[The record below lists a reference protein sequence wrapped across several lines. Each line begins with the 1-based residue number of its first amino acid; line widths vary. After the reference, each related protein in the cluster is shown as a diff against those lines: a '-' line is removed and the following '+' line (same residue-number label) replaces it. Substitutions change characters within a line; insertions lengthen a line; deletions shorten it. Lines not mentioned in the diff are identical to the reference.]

1 VHILFLHFAREWS
14 GTARAFSVAAR
25 GLAARGHTVRFLAE
39 PDSSAEQSATRMA
52 TVASKLSAVDPDAQT
67 KAAPFEVVQ
76 FEGEGSSLGAG
87 WRLKNLFRT
96 WDADVVFVTT
106 EREHIIASIACWLGR
121 RGSIVR
127 RTPAGRSLQIHLG
140 GRIAAWLTRTAY
152 LFADE
157 GAANAANVPRR
168 SGKPIVAMLGVDVT
182 RYPER
187 PTEVSPDSAE
197 ALGIRYII
205 CVYDKTSRGRA
216 ATAIRTVSMLS
227 PRHPYLRLMIF
238 GPGSDSEELR
248 MQAAALGVLDLVSF
262 LGERDDH
269 LLLMRD
275 ADLGWVVAEAD
286 TAAYGILDLMALGVP
301 VIAAE
306 GTIAEAYVAN
316 MITGT
321 LIPPD
326 DAATT
331 AAAVVTLLTNE
342 ETRTAI
348 GAAGRARVARE
359 FPESAMVDGFEE
371 AATAAGGPHR

>member
-1 VHILFLHFAREWS
+1 MHILFLHCGKEFS
-14 GTARAFSVAAR
+14 GTARAFAVAAR

-39 PDSSAEQSATRMA
+39 PESSVEQSVSRMA
-52 TVASKLSAVDPDAQT
+52 TVASKIGGADPARQT
-67 KAAPFEVVQ
+67 EVAPFEVVQ
-76 FEGEGSSLGAG
+76 FRCEGSSLAAG
-87 WRLKNLFRT
+87 WRLKNLFRQ

-106 EREHIIASIACWLGR
+106 EREHAIASAACWWGR
-121 RGSIVR
+121 RGAIVR
-127 RTPAGRSLQIHLG
+127 RSPAGCELQMG
-140 GRIAAWLTRTAY
+140 GSGKFAAWQTKTVY

-157 GAANAANVPRR
+157 KSATTSKIPRR
-168 SGKPIVAMLGVDVT
+168 GGKPIVAMPGVDVS

-187 PTEVSPDSAE
+187 IEAANPEPAE
-197 ALGIRYII
+197 GLGIRYII
-205 CVYDKTSRGRA
+205 CVYDPQSRGRA

-238 GPGSDSEELR
+238 GAGSDSEELR

-301 VIAAE
+301 VIAPE
-306 GTIAEAYVAN
+306 GSIGEAYVAN
-316 MITGT
+316 FITGT

-326 DAATT
+326 DPATT

-342 ETRTAI
+342 EQRAAI
-348 GAAGRARVARE
+348 GGAGRARVARE
-359 FPESAMVDGFEE
+359 FPEQAMVDGFQQAVN
-371 AATAAGGPHR
+371 AATSHH